1 MSAPQAAPT
10 ADGPNLFIAGVAKA
24 GTTSLFR
31 YLGQHPDI
39 CPSTVKEPRYFT
51 ALRHGEP
58 LGPWDEYAAL
68 FGHCGGARYRLEATP
83 GYFPGGQVVAGAIDQ
98 RVPGARVIV
107 SLRNPVQRCWSWYR
121 FVRRSARI
129 PKELTFPA
137 YLDRCFQLHEDGV
150 DHLRENQPF
159 WGVGGGCYDEWID
172 AWLETFGA
180 RLRIEYFEELV
191 AGPEAVTTELCRWL
205 AVDPAPAA
213 GFDYQVEN
221 RTVQYKHRRL
231 QRLALAVNRRSE
243 RFFGRRPALK
253 RILRGAYYGVNGE
266 RGRLRL
272 DPASEDRLT
281 AFYAP
286 HTERLAASLAAA
298 GRTRMPGWLTVPAA
312 VGGNP

>member
-1 MSAPQAAPT
+1 VSSPQAAPT

-39 CPSTVKEPRYFT
+39 CQSTVKEPRYFT
-51 ALRHGEP
+51 VLRYGEP
-58 LGPWDEYAAL
+58 LGPWQEYATL

-83 GYFPGGQVVAGAIDQ
+83 GYFPGGRTVAGAIDE

-107 SLRNPVQRCWSWYR
+107 SFRDPVQRCWSWYR

-129 PKELTFPA
+129 PKDLAFPA

-172 AWLETFGA
+172 PWLETFGQ
-180 RLRIEYFEELV
+180 RLRVEFFENLV
-191 AGPEAVTTELCRWL
+191 ASPEQVTSELCRWL

-213 GFDYQVEN
+213 GFDYSVEN

-231 QRLALAVNRRSE
+231 QRLALAVNRNTE

-253 RILRGAYYGVNGE
+253 RVLRSAYYRVNGD

-272 DPASEDRLT
+272 DPASEDRLA

-286 HTERLAASLAAA
+286 HNERLAASLEAA
-298 GRTRMPGWLTVPAA
+298 GRTRMPGWLAA
-312 VGGNP
+312 TAGVGGRP